1 MRQPDQHL
9 TAIGYVCIR
18 EGTNDILC
26 CSSYHAPTVSNP
38 QRDFNVDE
46 AWHSLTTFHAMVQG
60 KIFCILNRQISIMRA
75 SLTHH
80 FGTTIWVEPCSTLWS
95 KVRFSVYQTDN
106 FPS

>member
-38 QRDFNVDE
+38 Q
-46 AWHSLTTFHAMVQG
+46 
-60 KIFCILNRQISIMRA
+60 K
-75 SLTHH
+75 
-80 FGTTIWVEPCSTLWS
+80 
-95 KVRFSVYQTDN
+95 RF
-106 FPS
+106 